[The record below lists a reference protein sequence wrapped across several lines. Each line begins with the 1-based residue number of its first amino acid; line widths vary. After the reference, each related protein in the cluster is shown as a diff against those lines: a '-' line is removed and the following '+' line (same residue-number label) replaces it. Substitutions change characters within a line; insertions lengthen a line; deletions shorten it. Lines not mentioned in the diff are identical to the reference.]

1 MTLPTA
7 SGPSTRPVS
16 VRELQLAWAAV
27 QAGQFRSDQ
36 FGAGAHPPTVPP
48 HGLGVGGD
56 RTARDWT
63 PTEMVVVVAGCA
75 GCCGVTTTAVAL
87 ATVAAAELPAAAL
100 TRVVEASPASQS
112 GLLAASTVE
121 LGIAGNGWVRGRRG
135 PVLLER
141 TTAVMT
147 SPRDVPVPAPAQ
159 SGVALTIL
167 DVGWDDST
175 AVAAQTWV
183 TPFLTERS
191 SPRVLVATATVPGM
205 RRLETA
211 LSLIDLPPAASM
223 STELLPVLAVLGPPP
238 RRWPRPLSA
247 AIGPLTAALREQGR
261 LVTLPTDQHLSVLG
275 LTPAPLPRRVLAA
288 ADQIYRL
295 LPQHTP
301 SSTDLPEGPT

>member
-1 MTLPTA
+1 MTLPA
-7 SGPSTRPVS
+7 ISGRSTRPVS

-27 QAGQFRSDQ
+27 QAGQFRSGQ
-36 FGAGAHPPTVPP
+36 FGAGAHRPTAAPL
-48 HGLGVGGD
+48 GLGVGGD
-56 RTARDWT
+56 RTARDWS

-87 ATVAAAELPAAAL
+87 ATVAAAELPAGAL
-100 TRVVEASPASQS
+100 TRVVEASSASQS

-121 LGIAGNGWVRGRRG
+121 LGMAGDGWVRGRRG

-141 TTAVMT
+141 TTGLMT
-147 SPRDVPVPAPAQ
+147 GLRDVPVPAPAQ
-159 SGVALTIL
+159 SGVALTVL
-167 DVGWDDST
+167 DVGWEVST

-183 TPFLTERS
+183 TPLLTEPS

-211 LSLIDLPPAASM
+211 LSQIDLPPAASM
-223 STELLPVLAVLGPPP
+223 STELLPVLAVLGPPA
-238 RRWPRPLSA
+238 RRWSRQLSA
-247 AIGPLTAALREQGR
+247 AIGPLTAARREQGR

-295 LPQHTP
+295 LPQHP
-301 SSTDLPEGPT
+301 SSTTDLPEGST